1 MKKITTLYRLI
12 TVLLLT
18 CSSLFAQ
25 KKKPLYTAPLGI
37 EAYTFRVGFSKDP
50 VSTLDTIQLLGFT
63 DMEGTSAGRGADSF
77 RALCGARGINLI
89 SYGAGYEQL
98 VKSPDSVAAQ
108 ALALGAKFVMCAW
121 IPHASLFNIDNAKKA
136 VEDFNRVGKIL
147 KDKGLV
153 FCYHAHGYEFQP
165 YENGTLLD
173 YIINNTNLKWVS
185 FEMDIFWIRFGGGDP
200 VALLK
205 LYGNRWKLMHLKDLR
220 KGAKTNASGLST
232 PDNDVPLGTGELDIP
247 AILMEAKKIGI
258 KHYFIED
265 ESNQESIHVRQSIQ
279 YLKSLSSE

>member
-1 MKKITTLYRLI
+1 MKKFTIHSGLI

-18 CSSLFAQ
+18 GSFLFAQ
-25 KKKPLYTAPLGI
+25 KRKPLYTAPLGI

-50 VSTLDTIQLLGFT
+50 VSTLDTIQRLGFT
-63 DMEGTSAGRGADSF
+63 EMEGNTAGRGADSF
-77 RALCGARGINLI
+77 RVLCDARGIKLI

-98 VKSPDSVAAQ
+98 IKSPDSVAAQ
-108 ALALGAKFVMCAW
+108 AIALGAKFVMCAW
-121 IPHASLFNIDNAKKA
+121 IPHAALFNIDNAKKA
-136 VEDFNRVGKIL
+136 VEDFNRVGKTL

-173 YIINNTNLKWVS
+173 YIINNTNPKWVS

-200 VALLK
+200 VALLN

-247 AILMEAKKIGI
+247 AILREAKKIGI

-265 ESNQESIHVRQSIQ
+265 ESNQESIHVRQSIL

>member
-1 MKKITTLYRLI
+1 MKKITTHGRLI

-18 CSSLFAQ
+18 TSSIFAQ
-25 KKKPLYTAPLGI
+25 NRKPLYTAPLGI

-63 DMEGTSAGRGADSF
+63 EMEGNSAGMRADSF
-77 RALCGARGINLI
+77 RLLCQARGINLV
-89 SYGAGYEQL
+89 SYGAGYDQL

-108 ALALGAKFVMCAW
+108 AKALGAKFVMCAW
-121 IPHASLFNIDNAKKA
+121 IPHTSLFNIDNAKKA

-173 YIINNTNLKWVS
+173 YIVNNTNPEWVS
-185 FEMDIFWIRFGGGDP
+185 FEMDIFWIKFGGGDP

-247 AILMEAKKIGI
+247 AILKEAKKIGI

-265 ESNQESIHVRQSIQ
+265 ESNQESTHVRQSIQ
-279 YLKSLSSE
+279 YLKSLSTE